1 MKLLFAYTGKAIMN
15 AGLAYP
21 NSLINT
27 WKQAGTSPF
36 ILHQST
42 GGVIVPVDDEIQ
54 LNIGY
59 THIYAHAF
67 DIVANMAADE
77 LITWGWRYRG
87 TFNSNS
93 TLPIS
98 GLVSNTPRL
107 SAHPVTW
114 ADCNDPANTTGI
126 RDIFIEVTL
135 DPVARTATGYVNGRK
150 TRTMSVPDGTVFNE
164 VNFGFMN
171 ILTSTSVSKLANH
184 FYAAIFK
191 RNEGVPYLSTWECE
205 DLVEL
210 SNELRDGDGALVR
223 NVINEAW
230 KTVVYKA
237 PLLPA
242 EGVAVDVQAINPQTY
257 SKLMTD
263 FSDGITAATYTV
275 PSVGAELVLDAEFGN
290 TTTGKAVAGINPS
303 KLATQLTLK
312 LKALPP
318 QE

>member
-15 AGLAYP
+15 AGLVYP
-21 NSLINT
+21 NTLINT
-27 WKQAGTSPF
+27 WKQVGTSPF
-36 ILHQST
+36 IIHQST
-42 GGVIVPVDDEIQ
+42 GNVISPVDDEIQ

-59 THIYAHAF
+59 THVYAHAF
-67 DIVANMAADE
+67 DIIANMAADE

-87 TFNSNS
+87 TFS
-93 TLPIS
+93 TASALPIS

-114 ADCNDPANTTGI
+114 GDCNDPTNPTGI

-135 DPVARTATGYVNGRK
+135 DPIARTVTGYVNGRK
-150 TRTMSVPDGTVFNE
+150 TRTMPVPDGAVFNE

-171 ILTSTSVSKLANH
+171 VLTGISANKLASH

-191 RNEGVPYLSTWECE
+191 RNEGVPFLSTWECE

-223 NVINEAW
+223 NVVNEAW

-242 EGVAVDVQAINPQTY
+242 EAVAVDVQAINPQLY
-257 SKLMTD
+257 SKLITD
-263 FSDGITAATYTV
+263 FSDGTTAVTYIV
-275 PSVGAELVLDAEFGN
+275 PTLGTELVLDTEFGN